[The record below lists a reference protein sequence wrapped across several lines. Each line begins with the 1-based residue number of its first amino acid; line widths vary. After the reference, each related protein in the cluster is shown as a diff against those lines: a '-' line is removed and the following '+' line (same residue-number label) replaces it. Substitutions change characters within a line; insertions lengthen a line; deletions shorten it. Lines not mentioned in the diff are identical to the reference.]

1 MGNGKALISVIVG
14 VYNGQRYLGECLD
27 SVLDQSYGNLEV
39 IVVDDGSTDA
49 SPQIVDAY
57 AKRDERVVPIHQ
69 ENKGVSAARNRGL
82 CAAKGEYVCIVDQ
95 DDCIAQDYVEYFYH
109 MALENGAEIAM
120 TRTAGK
126 FTGECRRG
134 LERRDLS
141 GAEVWSGAKAAE
153 QMLFYNVVIAPWNK
167 MISRSLIEMG
177 SLSFHERLFG
187 GEGFCFSMDCF
198 QRAERVAVGSR
209 EVYYYRVDNAD
220 SGMTKFSLGIIKS
233 SIQAQKQIYSDLVE
247 KTDRMRFACRYA
259 NWHTHCDC
267 LNMIIGCHAVRGHLG
282 LYRQIKKVCRRHA
295 LTSLRAPI
303 PKKEKIKGVC
313 YFLSPFITACM
324 INHFRMRKF
333 TREE

>member
-57 AKRDERVVPIHQ
+57 AKRDGRVVPIHQ
-69 ENKGVSAARNRGL
+69 ENKGVSAARNH
-82 CAAKGEYVCIVDQ
+82 AMNIASGEYICFLDQ
-95 DDCIAQDYVEYFYH
+95 DDCLARDYVEYFYRLI
-109 MALENGAEIAM
+109 LESGAEIAI
-120 TRTAGK
+120 TKTVKK
-126 FTGECRRG
+126 FTGECHYS
-134 LERRDLS
+134 LDCEDLS
-141 GAEVWSGAKAAE
+141 DVVVWSGSEAAE

-167 MISRSLIEMG
+167 MIRRDLIERNR
-177 SLSFHERLFG
+177 LRFHKQFFG
-187 GEGFCFSMDCF
+187 GEGFCFSVDCF
-198 QRAERVAVGSR
+198 QRADRVAVGSR
-209 EVYYYRVDNAD
+209 EVYYYRVDNAE

-233 SIQAQKQIYSDLVE
+233 SIQAQKRIYSDLVE
-247 KTDRMRFACRYA
+247 KTDRMRLACRYA

-267 LNMIIGCHAVRGHLG
+267 LNMMVGCHAVSGHLG
-282 LYRQIKKVCRRHA
+282 LYRQIKKVCRRRA

-333 TREE
+333 TREQ